1 VSRARSPRALARLQQ
16 SLAPGARLALP
27 LRPGEDAERL
37 RGRLRGAGFDAVR
50 RRGRTLYARRELT
63 LPDYLGA
70 RLRLLVCGL
79 NPSPYSAE
87 TGVPFGRPGNRFWPA
102 ALAAGLVEKDRD
114 PFAALACGIG
124 FTDLVKR
131 PTPTAGELARDDYR
145 RGLQRVRALARE
157 WRPRAVCFVGLEG
170 WRRVVDPRARPGWV
184 AGGFEARA
192 AYLMPSTSGRN
203 AHASLAALVAHL
215 REAASPR

>member
-1 VSRARSPRALARLQQ
+1 MSRARSPRALAMLHQ
-16 SLAPGARLALP
+16 SLAPGARIALP

-37 RGRLRGAGFDAVR
+37 RDRLGGAGFDAVR
-50 RRGRTLYARRELT
+50 RRGRTVYARRGLT

-114 PFAALACGIG
+114 PFAALARGIG

-131 PTPTAGELARDDYR
+131 PTPSAGELSRDEYR
-145 RGLQRVRALARE
+145 RGLPRIRALARE
-157 WRPRAVCFVGLEG
+157 WRPRAVCFIGLEG
-170 WRRVVDPRARPGWV
+170 WRKVVDPQARAGWV

-203 AHASLAALVAHL
+203 AHASLATLVAHL
-215 REAASPR
+215 HEAANPR